1 MNTNEYKIIN
11 RFCEKALKKP
21 FLGFSVIIIFVV
33 FFTAALGP
41 FLAPH
46 DPIKTDLSLRLSPP
60 SLEYPLGNDSL
71 GRCLF
76 SRILCGSRASVGLS
90 LAAVAISCV
99 FGIII
104 GLISGFLGGFVDE
117 FFMRIVDVF
126 LSFPEIVAAMA
137 VAGILGHGTFNLV
150 FALSIVSWMRYA
162 RLTRGIT
169 LSVKEQDYVK
179 SAIISGVSKRAIIF
193 RHIFPA
199 NIPSVIVLIT
209 IGLGKAM
216 LGVSALGFLGFGVQ
230 PPYPEWGTLLMEGK
244 DYVLSASHL
253 SLYPGIAIMLTVL
266 FLNLL
271 GDGLRD
277 IWEYRPSHK

>member
-1 MNTNEYKIIN
+1 MNKNEYKIIN
-11 RFCEKALKKP
+11 RFWKKALKKP
-21 FLGFSVIIIFVV
+21 FLGFSVIITFMV
-33 FFTAALGP
+33 FSAAAFGP
-41 FLAPH
+41 FLTPH
-46 DPIKTDLSLRLSPP
+46 DPIKTNLSLRLAPP
-60 SLEYPLGNDSL
+60 SLEYPMGNDSL
-71 GRCLF
+71 GRCLL
-76 SRILCGSRASVGLS
+76 SRILCGARASVGLS
-90 LAAVAISCV
+90 FAAVVISSV
-99 FGIII
+99 FGIIT

-126 LSFPEIVAAMA
+126 LSFPEMVAAMA

-150 FALSIVSWMRYA
+150 FALSLAGWMRYA
-162 RLTRGIT
+162 RLVRGIT
-169 LSVKEQDYVK
+169 LSVKELDYVK
-179 SAIISGVSKRAIIF
+179 SAMISGVSKKAVIF

-199 NIPSVIVLIT
+199 SIPSVIVLIT
-209 IGLGKAM
+209 IGLGKAL

-266 FLNLL
+266 SLNLL

-277 IWEYRPSHK
+277 IWE

>member
-1 MNTNEYKIIN
+1 MNKNEYKIIN
-11 RFCEKALKKP
+11 RFFRKALKKP
-21 FLGFSVIIIFVV
+21 FLGFSVIITFMV
-33 FFTAALGP
+33 FSAAAFGP
-41 FLAPH
+41 FLTPH
-46 DPIKTDLSLRLSPP
+46 DPIKTNLSLRLAPP
-60 SLEYPLGNDSL
+60 SLEYPMGNDSL
-71 GRCLF
+71 GRCLL
-76 SRILCGSRASVGLS
+76 SRILCGARASVGLS
-90 LAAVAISCV
+90 FAAVVISSV
-99 FGIII
+99 FGIIT

-126 LSFPEIVAAMA
+126 LSFPEMVAAMA

-150 FALSIVSWMRYA
+150 FALSLAGWMRYA
-162 RLTRGIT
+162 RLVRGIT
-169 LSVKEQDYVK
+169 LSVKELDYVK
-179 SAIISGVSKRAIIF
+179 SAMISGVSKKAVIF

-199 NIPSVIVLIT
+199 SIPSVIVLIT
-209 IGLGKAM
+209 IGLGKAL

-266 FLNLL
+266 SLNLL

-277 IWEYRPSHK
+277 IWE

>member
-1 MNTNEYKIIN
+1 MNKNEYKIIN
-11 RFCEKALKKP
+11 RFWKKALKKP
-21 FLGFSVIIIFVV
+21 FLGFSVIITFIV
-33 FFTAALGP
+33 FSAAAFGP
-41 FLAPH
+41 FLTPH
-46 DPIKTDLSLRLSPP
+46 DPIKTNLSLRLAPP
-60 SLEYPLGNDSL
+60 SLEYPMGNDSL
-71 GRCLF
+71 GRCLL
-76 SRILCGSRASVGLS
+76 SRILCGARASVGLS
-90 LAAVAISCV
+90 FAAVVISSV
-99 FGIII
+99 FGIIT

-126 LSFPEIVAAMA
+126 LSFPEMVAAMA

-150 FALSIVSWMRYA
+150 FALSLAGWMRYA
-162 RLTRGIT
+162 RLVRGIT
-169 LSVKEQDYVK
+169 LSVKELDYVK
-179 SAIISGVSKRAIIF
+179 SAMISGVSKKAVIF

-199 NIPSVIVLIT
+199 SIPSVIVLIT
-209 IGLGKAM
+209 IGLGKAL

-266 FLNLL
+266 SLNLL

-277 IWEYRPSHK
+277 IWE